1 MSSFSYVDE
10 GLEETHF
17 VDAVNGYDSSVNDDS
32 VINGEILEEEEE
44 EEKPFEKEAEP
55 EPEPEAEAEPE
66 PENITFTVTD
76 GSMNYFREYYTS
88 DASMGS
94 ISQYKDASMN
104 YFREYYTSDASMG
117 SIPQYKDASM
127 NNTNRNASF
136 IQQPIP
142 RRPNSSVFNRPVLR
156 PGHHLKTMFF

>member
-1 MSSFSYVDE
+1 MSSFFDADE
-10 GLEETHF
+10 GLEETQF

-44 EEKPFEKEAEP
+44 EEPFEKEPEQEQEEQAE
-55 EPEPEAEAEPE
+55 EQAEEE
-66 PENITFTVTD
+66 EKDEKKDEEENITFTVTD

-88 DASMGS
+88 HASMGS
-94 ISQYKDASMN
+94 VPK
-104 YFREYYTSDASMG
+104 
-117 SIPQYKDASM
+117 YKDASM
-127 NNTNRNASF
+127 NNINRDASV

-142 RRPNSSVFNRPVLR
+142 RRPNSRVFNRPVLR